1 MSSRM
6 TERREAI
13 AKFVT
18 ERGTVTF
25 AQLKKTFPDISEMT
39 IRTDLRPL
47 DEARRIVRT
56 HGRARSV
63 EYVVG
68 TDNLLLNRSAR
79 NVEEKNIIA
88 GKAKEIEDK
97 RLLAFTNSLTCAA
110 ELSNLENVHTI
121 VIGGK
126 LNRYSMSLNGSKSI
140 EEIGLLNFDMLFL
153 GLTSFQSSMGFGC
166 GSDDEAALKRALISH
181 AERTAVLMDSSK
193 LGQRSTFKICGLED
207 VDYVVSDG
215 KLSEHFKKYC
225 EEADV
230 TIL

>member
-1 MSSRM
+1 
-6 TERREAI
+6 
-13 AKFVT
+13 
-18 ERGTVTF
+18 
-25 AQLKKTFPDISEMT
+25 
-39 IRTDLRPL
+39 
-47 DEARRIVRT
+47 
-56 HGRARSV
+56 
-63 EYVVG
+63 
-68 TDNLLLNRSAR
+68 
-79 NVEEKNIIA
+79 
-88 GKAKEIEDK
+88 
-97 RLLAFTNSLTCAA
+97 
-110 ELSNLENVHTI
+110 
-121 VIGGK
+121 
-126 LNRYSMSLNGSKSI
+126 MSLNGSKSI

-153 GLTSFQSSMGFGC
+153 GVTSFQSSMGFGC

>member
-25 AQLKKTFPDISEMT
+25 AQLKKTFPDVSEMT

-56 HGRARSV
+56 HGGVRSV

-68 TDNLLLNRSAR
+68 TDNLL
-79 NVEEKNIIA
+79 
-88 GKAKEIEDK
+88 
-97 RLLAFTNSLTCAA
+97 
-110 ELSNLENVHTI
+110 
-121 VIGGK
+121 

-140 EEIGLLNFDMLFL
+140 EEIGLLNFGMLFL